1 MNLNL
6 NIEPISNWSPN
17 RDLPLL
23 IAGPCSAESEEQV
36 LETAKLIEKDH
47 RAMVFRAGLWKP
59 RTRPGT
65 FEGVGYKG
73 LDWLRKVKEQ
83 TRLLTATE
91 VARGEHVKLA
101 IASGVD
107 IIWLGARTTANPF
120 SVQEIADAIEGNDVT
135 VLVKNP
141 INPDLQLWIGA
152 LERIN
157 QAGVTKL
164 GAIHRGFSPLSESI
178 YRNDPLWKHPIE
190 LQRIIPELPIINDPS
205 HICGTPDLIEGIGQK
220 AFDLQMAG
228 LMIETHCNPKEALS
242 DAKQQVTPSH
252 LTKILD
258 EIIWRHATA
267 SEGDKDFN
275 DKLEILRGHIDD
287 LDAKLIDTLADRMSL
302 VDDIAEL
309 KKASDV
315 TILQLSRYQQM
326 LEDRLHKAEKKCMNT
341 TFVKGIF
348 EHIHQNSIR
357 RQEAIMNEEV
367 LPLK

>member
-1 MNLNL
+1 MNLDF
-6 NIEPISNWSPN
+6 NIEPITSWSPN
-17 RDLPLL
+17 SDLPLL

-120 SVQEIADAIEGNDVT
+120 SVQEIADAIEGNDIT

-190 LQRIIPELPIINDPS
+190 LQRLIPELPIINDPS
-205 HICGTPDLIEGIGQK
+205 HISGTPELLERIGQK

-228 LMIETHCNPKEALS
+228 LMIETHVNPKVALS
-242 DAKQQVTPSH
+242 DAKQQVTPAQ
-252 LTKILD
+252 LTEILD

-267 SEGDKDFN
+267 GEDAREFN
-275 DKLEILRGHIDD
+275 HNLESLRGQIDE
-287 LDAKLIDTLADRMSL
+287 LDAKLIDILCNRMNL
-302 VDDIAEL
+302 VDEIAEL

-315 TILQLSRYQQM
+315 TILQLSRYQHM
-326 LEDRLHKAEKKCMNT
+326 LETRLHRAEKKQMRRE
-341 TFVKGIF
+341 FIKSIF
-348 EHIHQNSIR
+348 EQIHQNSIR
-357 RQEAIMNEEV
+357 RQEAIMNAEEQ
-367 LPLK
+367 PIK

>member
-1 MNLNL
+1 MDLNF
-6 NIEPISNWSPN
+6 NIAPLASWAPVSE
-17 RDLPLL
+17 LPLL

-91 VARGEHVKLA
+91 VAKGEHVKLA

-107 IIWLGARTTANPF
+107 ILWIGARTTVNPF
-120 SVQEIADAIEGNDVT
+120 SVQEIADALEGQDIP

-152 LERIN
+152 LERIHR
-157 QAGVTKL
+157 AGITKL
-164 GAIHRGFSPLSESI
+164 GAIHRGFSPASDSI
-178 YRNDPLWKHPIE
+178 YRNDPVWRHPIE
-190 LQRIIPELPIINDPS
+190 LQRLIPDLPIICDPS
-205 HICGTPDLIEGIGQK
+205 HIGGKKDLIEPVGQK

-228 LMIETHCNPKEALS
+228 LMIETHCNPEVALS
-242 DAKQQVTPSH
+242 DAKQQITPAR
-252 LTKILD
+252 LTTILD
-258 EIIWRHATA
+258 EIVWRHANTEDVNFA
-267 SEGDKDFN
+267 QG
-275 DKLEILRGHIDD
+275 LESLRGRIDE
-287 LDAKLIDTLADRMSL
+287 LDMKLIEVLADRMNN
-302 VDDIAEL
+302 VDKIAEL

-315 TILQLSRYQQM
+315 TILQVSRYKEM
-326 LEDRLHKAEKKCMNT
+326 LEARIREAESKSVNPD
-341 TFVKGIF
+341 FIKGIF
-348 EHIHQNSIR
+348 EVIHQNSIK
-357 RQEAIMNEEV
+357 RQENIMNAD
-367 LPLK
+367 